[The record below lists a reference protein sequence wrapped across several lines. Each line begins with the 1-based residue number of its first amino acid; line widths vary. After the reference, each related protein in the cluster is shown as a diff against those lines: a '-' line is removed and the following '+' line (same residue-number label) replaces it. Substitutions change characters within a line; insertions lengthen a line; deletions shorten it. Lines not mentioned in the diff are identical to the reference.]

1 MQAGNVRS
9 SPSTATSA
17 ANTIGPRGA
26 SGNAPRV
33 VSAVGRFGVRC
44 FFAVGVFLLGIAP
57 VALARV
63 YKWVD
68 EKGQIHAEG
77 NPPPI
82 EYEWADKA
90 GFFYS
95 RPKVEGKELQHVRPR
110 AATEAAAAAAHGS
123 GGGGS
128 EIDSLVRRVEGLVDK
143 AERQALAFDEA
154 SYSPRQ
160 AGGASPLDSPWST
173 WARGFQSE
181 VESVA
186 RAVDSASGAPNAL
199 GYAVNA
205 LRRLGDGGSG
215 QSWAPSRSSRESVI
229 RDAKQSLA
237 NARSELAK
245 RAAEKAKPV
254 APPPAERPSMMDE
267 GMPMMTP
274 PAVVLPVI
282 PGAPMGLIDQTPMKM
297 ARMRQALVM
306 VVATGGCEGMS
317 ASGSSWTSTTWAQH
331 VVDTQNK
338 EQRASIAEA
347 QQMAPGSMALEPVS
361 FVVGKPKRPWQI
373 AVIPENGNVRVEA
386 YGTDLTKPFQA
397 ESVPCAGP

>member
-1 MQAGNVRS
+1 MRREVPSPVARVLRMIRDAMARS
-9 SPSTATSA
+9 ARIALVLAVTLVALL
-17 ANTIGPRGA
+17 
-26 SGNAPRV
+26 PRV
-33 VSAVGRFGVRC
+33 AT
-44 FFAVGVFLLGIAP
+44 
-57 VALARV
+57 ARV

-90 GFFYS
+90 GFFYN

-110 AATEAAAAAAHGS
+110 AATEAAAATAHAS

-128 EIDSLVRRVEGLVDK
+128 EIDGLVRRVEGLVNK

-160 AGGASPLDSPWST
+160 AGGTSPLDSPWAT

-186 RAVDSASGAPNAL
+186 RAVDSTSGAPNAL

-215 QSWAPSRSSRESVI
+215 RSSAPSRSSRESVI

-237 NARSELAK
+237 NARSELEK
-245 RAAEKAKPV
+245 RAAEKAKP

-274 PAVVLPVI
+274 PPVVLPVI
-282 PGAPMGLIDQTPMKM
+282 PGAPMGIIDQAPIKM

-317 ASGSSWTSTTWAQH
+317 ASGSGWTSTTWAQH
-331 VVDTQNK
+331 VVDTQNR
-338 EQRASIAEA
+338 EQRASLAEA
-347 QQMAPGSMALEPVS
+347 QKMAPGSMALEPVS

-373 AVIPENGNVRVEA
+373 AVIPENDRVRVEA

-397 ESVPCAGP
+397 EVLPCAGP